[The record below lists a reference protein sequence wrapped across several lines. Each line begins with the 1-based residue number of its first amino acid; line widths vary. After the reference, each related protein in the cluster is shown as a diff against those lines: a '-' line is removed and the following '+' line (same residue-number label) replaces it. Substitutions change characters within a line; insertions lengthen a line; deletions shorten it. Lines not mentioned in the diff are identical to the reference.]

1 MKFAWLIPLMLLSI
15 PLVSA
20 NTITVGVQP
29 SEFTIDFYKY
39 KSYIVQ
45 IAFFNEQG
53 DTDAYYVLTPDYC
66 LSTILKQ
73 YPKEVFVPRGT
84 KRVGN
89 PIMVSLTLERDN
101 TGNKTCYLQVSAN
114 PIGNA
119 TLSIKPSVSVRFKIY
134 QGVSEASYPSS
145 SGGTGFIIPI
155 YNPTTTTTK
164 IQTPTTTQPSLQQ
177 TTTTTQ
183 QTQAQQKESRTNFV
197 LVIAGIVVV
206 VILVSIGVFIY
217 LKYKII

>member
-20 NTITVGVQP
+20 NTITIGVQP

-73 YPKEVFVPRGT
+73 YPREVFVPRGT

-114 PIGNA
+114 PTGNA
-119 TLSIKPSVSVRFKIY
+119 TLSIKPSVSVRFTIY

-155 YNPTTTTTK
+155 YSPTTTTTR
-164 IQTPTTTQPSLQQ
+164 IPPTTTQPSLQQ

-183 QTQAQQKESRTNFV
+183 QTQAQQKAESRNFV
-197 LVIAGIVVV
+197 LVIAGIAVV